1 MTSGRDAPP
10 PDGATDDAGAAPE
23 APTSGGRD
31 GAVYDLRDV
40 RKSYDGTRALDG
52 VDLRVDPGERVAL
65 AGPSGAGKSTL
76 IALMNGSLAP
86 TSGRVRVFG
95 RDVADL
101 SVRELRRLQRRIGTV
116 HQQFHLVDNLRVVHN
131 VNAGRLGEW
140 STARAAVSLLRPLG
154 VDRARG
160 VLERVGIGDKLF
172 QRTESLSGGEQQR
185 VALSRVLAQ
194 DPEVVLADEPISSLD
209 RENSREVMD
218 LLRDLAREEGK
229 TLVVS
234 LHEWEY
240 ALSHCERV
248 VGIRAGRVLFDRP
261 ADAVDEAEVEALYR
275 LER

>member
-1 MTSGRDAPP
+1 MTSGNGVASPGREGPAAGPG
-10 PDGATDDAGAAPE
+10 DGARAGE
-23 APTSGGRD
+23 
-31 GAVYDLRDV
+31 VYELRGV
-40 RKSYDGTRALDG
+40 HKSHGDTRALDG
-52 VDLRVDPGERVAL
+52 VDLRVEPGERVAL

-76 IALMNGSLAP
+76 IALMNGSLTP
-86 TSGRVRVFG
+86 SSGRVRIFG

-101 SVRELRRLQRRIGTV
+101 SARERRRMQRRIGTV
-116 HQQFHLVDNLRVVHN
+116 HQQFHLVGNLRVVHN

-140 STARAAVSLLRPLG
+140 STARAALSLLRPLG

-160 VLERVGIGDKLF
+160 VLDRVGIGDKLF

-194 DPEVVLADEPISSLD
+194 DPDVVLADEPISALD

-218 LLRDLAREEGK
+218 LLRDLARQEGK

-234 LHEWEY
+234 LHEWRY

-248 VGIRAGRVLFDRP
+248 VGVRAGRVLFDRP
-261 ADAVDEAEVEALYR
+261 VDAVDEAEVEELYR
-275 LER
+275 LQR